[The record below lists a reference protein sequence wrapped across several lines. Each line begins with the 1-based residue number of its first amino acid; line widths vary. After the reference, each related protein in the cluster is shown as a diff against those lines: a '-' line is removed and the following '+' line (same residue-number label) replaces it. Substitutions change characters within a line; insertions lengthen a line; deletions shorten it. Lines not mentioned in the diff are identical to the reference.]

1 MTYSELNAALDLS
14 RKIDRLEG
22 QLSGLEDGGIG
33 SPTYGT
39 SVQGGTGAVGIGQI
53 ASEVRE
59 EIDSL
64 KQQLKIEQEIVRRF
78 LEKQELNENEKSV
91 MMLRYVSCL
100 PFKYIQQRKGY
111 ERSRVFDFH
120 KAALENIGLHR
131 TSSDL

>member
-1 MTYSELNAALDLS
+1 MTYSELNAALDIS

-59 EIDSL
+59 EIDNL

-78 LEKQELNENEKSV
+78 IEKQTLEDTERKLLLK
-91 MMLRYVSCL
+91 RYVECYSWKWVSAHIC
-100 PFKYIQQRKGY
+100 Y
-111 ERSRVFDFH
+111 SRTHTFRLH
-120 KAALENIGLHR
+120 ESILLKMGLHG
-131 TSSDL
+131 T

>member
-78 LEKQELNENEKSV
+78 IEKQTLEDTERKLLLKRYVECYSWKWVSAYICYSRTHTFRLNESILLK
-91 MMLRYVSCL
+91 M
-100 PFKYIQQRKGY
+100 
-111 ERSRVFDFH
+111 
-120 KAALENIGLHR
+120 GLHG
-131 TSSDL
+131 T